1 MAPGDKNEKS
11 SLMRNPWLMKMEQFT
26 PFSEEERRLLDA
38 LVSQRRHEHAAGEDI
53 LREGD
58 HSPDCH
64 VILSGLAC
72 RYKILPD
79 GERQIMAFLVP
90 GDLCDAEIFILK
102 TMDHSVGTLT
112 PTTTASVPG
121 DIISDM
127 VRSSGA
133 LSAAMW
139 WGTLTDLAVLRE
151 RIIDHGRRDAHERVA
166 HLLYELLVRY
176 RMVGLARDNA
186 IEFPMTQVDLA
197 DATGMTSVHVNRMLQ
212 KLRQD
217 GLISLSGKIL
227 TVLDPDRLKE
237 VAGFNASY
245 LHLDRAHDRRDGIS
259 ERAGDLV

>member
-1 MAPGDKNEKS
+1 
-11 SLMRNPWLMKMEQFT
+11 MEQFT
-26 PFSEEERRLLDA
+26 RFSDEERRELNG
-38 LVSQRRHEHAAGEDI
+38 LVSRRHHEHAIGTDI
-53 LREGD
+53 VRDGD

-64 VILSGLAC
+64 VVLSGLAC

-102 TMDHSVGTLT
+102 TMDHSVGALS
-112 PTTTASVPG
+112 PTTTALVPG
-121 DIISDM
+121 DTISEM
-127 VRSSGA
+127 VHRSGA
-133 LSAAMW
+133 LSSAMW

-151 RIIDHGRRDAHERVA
+151 RIVDHGRRDAHERVA

-197 DATGMTSVHVNRMLQ
+197 DATGMTPVHVNRMLQ

-217 GLISLSGKIL
+217 GLISLSGKML
-227 TVLDPDRLKE
+227 TVLDTDGLKE
-237 VAGFNASY
+237 VAGFNANY
-245 LHLDRAHDRRDGIS
+245 LHLDRAHDNRDGIS
-259 ERAGDLV
+259 DRAGDLV